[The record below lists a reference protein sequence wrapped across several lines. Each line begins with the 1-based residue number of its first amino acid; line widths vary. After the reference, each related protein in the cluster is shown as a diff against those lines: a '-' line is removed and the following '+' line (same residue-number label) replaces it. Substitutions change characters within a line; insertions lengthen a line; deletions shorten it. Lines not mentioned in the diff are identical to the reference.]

1 VISPSSGIVVRR
13 GQQRE
18 NPPLPQSSVQQR
30 VIVTSQTGAQ
40 ATAHSSVQF
49 VAQIAVIEREL
60 SKSHPEQSEEIKRQL
75 ESLKEELTK
84 KQPDSSKLKKTL
96 RWALECD
103 VNTFLKLAK
112 AVAEWLG
119 VL

>member
-1 VISPSSGIVVRR
+1 
-13 GQQRE
+13 
-18 NPPLPQSSVQQR
+18 
-30 VIVTSQTGAQ
+30 
-40 ATAHSSVQF
+40 VQF

-96 RWALECD
+96 RWALEFD